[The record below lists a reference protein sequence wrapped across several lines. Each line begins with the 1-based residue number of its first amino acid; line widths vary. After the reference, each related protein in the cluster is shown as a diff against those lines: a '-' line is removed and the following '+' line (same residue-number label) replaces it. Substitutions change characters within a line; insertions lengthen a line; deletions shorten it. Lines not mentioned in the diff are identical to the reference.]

1 MLLVFPPESF
11 TEADHFT
18 LFILQ
23 LVKSAFTIQY
33 FSWLYVIHM
42 DIVFRPESFTEAAHW
57 TYTVHTYFSL
67 SYLHPTYLV
76 FGVIASLDN
85 GLDLP

>member
-1 MLLVFPPESF
+1 
-11 TEADHFT
+11 
-18 LFILQ
+18 
-23 LVKSAFTIQY
+23 
-33 FSWLYVIHM
+33 M
-42 DIVFRPESFTEAAHW
+42 DIVFRPESFTEAAHL